1 MYYVKLFFCPSLK
14 SLNGMGGRRTW
25 CWSKTHLHI
34 SLTPTYIHTHTRIQ
48 TVRSRS
54 IPLQKKSHR
63 VAHEPKDL
71 YFYGK
76 SWNKLFY
83 ISHGMFWIFKIQFWG
98 KVFLLCIPLPI
109 RMYVS
114 REFSY
119 YIWCFFS
126 PVFGNG
132 KRFARDKAENRMGW
146 SWGGEFDWM
155 RW

>member
-1 MYYVKLFFCPSLK
+1 MILLLLHFDKRCV
-14 SLNGMGGRRTW
+14 GERRTW

-34 SLTPTYIHTHTRIQ
+34 SLTPTYIHT
-48 TVRSRS
+48 SRLRLRLYGVH
-54 IPLQKKSHR
+54 PFRCKKKSHR

-71 YFYGK
+71 YLYEK
-76 SWNKLFY
+76 SWNKLFN
-83 ISHGMFWIFKIQFWG
+83 ISHKMFWIFKIQFWG
-98 KVFLLCIPLPI
+98 KVFLLCIPMPI

-119 YIWCFFS
+119 YIWCFFFRFC
-126 PVFGNG
+126 FGNG
-132 KRFARDKAENRMGW
+132 KRFARDKVENRMGW